1 MVDPA
6 SHPCPKCRRS
16 LRSSGTMNVEGGLVL
31 PVFQCPECLCDW
43 KVEGEV
49 FETAL
54 TFAVD
59 ASGRAL
65 HPDTLE
71 PLTL

>member
-1 MVDPA
+1 
-6 SHPCPKCRRS
+6 
-16 LRSSGTMNVEGGLVL
+16 MNVEGGLVL